1 MDPDIQGDFQICISV
16 PLQRM
21 AEAKT
26 GITNNHQSK
35 LLSWIT
41 LKPFAIFIYN
51 ERLLTHGYSV

>member
-21 AEAKT
+21 AEVKT

-41 LKPFAIFIYN
+41 LKPFTIFIYN